1 MDDDGNAEKL
11 EGEEKGEGGEGGEEG
26 EGGETTQQQPSEAL
40 AQQIEAK
47 VKTAFQVYSS
57 HPKISH

>member
-1 MDDDGNAEKL
+1 MDDEGNGEKQ

-47 VKTAFQVYSS
+47 VKTAFQVDSYY
-57 HPKISH
+57 PKI